1 MAHLAGGLETVF
13 EHLGRFR
20 VAQIP
25 LALQHLLLLEN
36 LGQRDCE
43 TILGNCSIHSVKRA
57 NRSIGLQLVVLN
69 RLFLS
74 LFLPVVL
81 AYGSRSLFHGAVL
94 LLLELRLPLPLLVEV
109 HDHIGLALG
118 FSELLL
124 SVSTVPGLA
133 VMRLH
138 VYLNVLRT
146 HDL

>member
-1 MAHLAGGLETVF
+1 MAQA
-13 EHLGRFR
+13 
-20 VAQIP
+20 P
-25 LALQHLLLLEN
+25 LALQRLLLLEY

-43 TILGNCSIHSVKRA
+43 TILGDWSIHSVKRA
-57 NRSIGLQLVVLN
+57 NRGVGLQLVVLD
-69 RLFLS
+69 RLLLS
-74 LFLPVVL
+74 LFLSVL
-81 AYGSRSLFHGAVL
+81 LDYGSRGLFHGAVL

-124 SVSTVPGLA
+124 SASTVPSLA
-133 VMRLH
+133 VVRLH

>member
-1 MAHLAGGLETVF
+1 MAQV
-13 EHLGRFR
+13 
-20 VAQIP
+20 P
-25 LALQHLLLLEN
+25 LALQRLLLLEY

-43 TILGNCSIHSVKRA
+43 TILGDWSIHSVKRA
-57 NRSIGLQLVVLN
+57 NRGVGLQLVVLD
-69 RLFLS
+69 RLLLS
-74 LFLPVVL
+74 LFLSVL
-81 AYGSRSLFHGAVL
+81 LDYGSRGLFHGAVL

-124 SVSTVPGLA
+124 SASTVPSLA
-133 VMRLH
+133 VVRLH

>member
-1 MAHLAGGLETVF
+1 MAQV
-13 EHLGRFR
+13 
-20 VAQIP
+20 P
-25 LALQHLLLLEN
+25 LALQRLLLLEY

-43 TILGNCSIHSVKRA
+43 TILGDWSIHSVKRA
-57 NRSIGLQLVVLN
+57 NRGVGLQLVVLD
-69 RLFLS
+69 RLLLS
-74 LFLPVVL
+74 LFLSVL
-81 AYGSRSLFHGAVL
+81 LDYGSRGLFHGAVL

-124 SVSTVPGLA
+124 SVSTVPCLA

-138 VYLNVLRT
+138 IYLNVLRT

>member
-1 MAHLAGGLETVF
+1 MAQV
-13 EHLGRFR
+13 
-20 VAQIP
+20 P
-25 LALQHLLLLEN
+25 LALQRLLLLEY

-43 TILGNCSIHSVKRA
+43 TILGDWSIHSVKRA
-57 NRSIGLQLVVLN
+57 NRGVGLQLVVLD
-69 RLFLS
+69 RLLLS
-74 LFLPVVL
+74 LFLSVL
-81 AYGSRSLFHGAVL
+81 LDYGSRGLFHGAVL

-124 SVSTVPGLA
+124 SVSTVPSLA